1 MSSALVPP
9 PTHNQLR
16 KNGKSYRTPVAV
28 KVQYPGV
35 AQAIDSDI
43 QSLLSLISVL
53 AILPPGLFG
62 ENIAKHMKVELE
74 LGQECNYKKE
84 GDCGLRMKRILAQ
97 YPKYHVTAIYQEL
110 CTEQAGAQGI
120 TMHTT

>member
-1 MSSALVPP
+1 MS
-9 PTHNQLR
+9 NQLI
-16 KNGKSYRTPVAV
+16 KDGKSDRTPVAV

-62 ENIAKHMKVELE
+62 ENIAKHMRVE

-84 GDCGLRMKRILAQ
+84 GDCGLRMKRMLAQ
-97 YPKYHVTAIYQEL
+97 YPEYHVTAIYQEL
-110 CTEQAGAQGI
+110 STEQAGAQGI